1 VTEDKL
7 TVEAADK
14 EIVRLGRAALD
25 ALGDL
30 ADPPGT
36 VRGVLPVSVSL
47 SNVWQALRDS
57 LEDIQRRASSSTSSP
72 GPVRQEPTEPGSD
85 VA

>member
-14 EIVRLGRAALD
+14 EILRLGRAALH

-36 VRGVLPVSVSL
+36 IRGVLPVGVSL
-47 SNVWQALRDS
+47 SNVWQAMRDS
-57 LEDIQRRASSSTSSP
+57 LDDIKRRASSPASTP
-72 GPVRQEPTEPGSD
+72 GPVKLEPTEPGSD